1 MAFLSIYCKFFTSLN
16 STEPAFVHKSSSSRP
31 RNRSLDIYRDRLSIK
46 DLLCEMHAGNNFL
59 SLKRWGLRISSVCI
73 ITSSANG
80 ETAMIDLGDASGF
93 ALLAGS
99 AITITGA
106 SSSTTIKGDVG
117 LFPTTSDA
125 IVGMENVVLEGIN
138 YGSSEITQAAKFAL
152 NDAYADA
159 VSRSP
164 DVVLAAASDLLG
176 LNLSPGVY
184 SSNSSLFLSGVLT
197 LNGQGNPD
205 AVWIF
210 QMGTTLITAA
220 NSQMILTGGAQASR
234 VFWQVGSSVT
244 LAAGSDVSGTILALT
259 TITAASD
266 VTVNGRLLAQEGAVT
281 LDGNNSI
288 TVPEPSAPLLL
299 AFGFTA
305 LCAHRRRDR
314 FQG

>member
-1 MAFLSIYCKFFTSLN
+1 
-16 STEPAFVHKSSSSRP
+16 
-31 RNRSLDIYRDRLSIK
+31 
-46 DLLCEMHAGNNFL
+46 
-59 SLKRWGLRISSVCI
+59 
-73 ITSSANG
+73 
-80 ETAMIDLGDASGF
+80 MIHLGDASGF

-152 NDAYADA
+152 HDAYADA
-159 VSRSP
+159 VSRRP

-184 SSNSSLFLSGVLT
+184 SSTSSLFLSGVLT

-220 NSQMILTGGAQASR
+220 NSQMILTGGAQAP
-234 VFWQVGSSVT
+234 VCF
-244 LAAGSDVSGTILALT
+244 
-259 TITAASD
+259 
-266 VTVNGRLLAQEGAVT
+266 GRLEALRHWRQDPICQE
-281 LDGNNSI
+281 
-288 TVPEPSAPLLL
+288 
-299 AFGFTA
+299 
-305 LCAHRRRDR
+305 R
-314 FQG
+314 FLR

>member
-1 MAFLSIYCKFFTSLN
+1 
-16 STEPAFVHKSSSSRP
+16 
-31 RNRSLDIYRDRLSIK
+31 
-46 DLLCEMHAGNNFL
+46 
-59 SLKRWGLRISSVCI
+59 
-73 ITSSANG
+73 
-80 ETAMIDLGDASGF
+80 MIDLGDASGF

-125 IVGMENVVLEGIN
+125 IVGMENVVFEGIN

-184 SSNSSLFLSGVLT
+184 SSTSSLFLSGVLT

-281 LDGNNSI
+281 LDGNNRI

-305 LCAHRRRDR
+305 LCVHRRRDR